1 MKQKHLR
8 LIILVVLLQTD
19 TQKTKDC
26 ICLAYLYR
34 EKYTRLTMMVL
45 LLPPRAFCRSL
56 VRTESRYGTTNTQ
69 QILNTAQQ
77 VNNIKLRLLIKLQ
90 ALKPAQSDVFL
101 LTSILTSTVSEL
113 KSRNNL
119 NSAFCLHW
127 NLRNYR

>member
-1 MKQKHLR
+1 M
-8 LIILVVLLQTD
+8 
-19 TQKTKDC
+19 
-26 ICLAYLYR
+26 
-34 EKYTRLTMMVL
+34 LTMMVL

-69 QILNTAQQ
+69 QIQNTAQQ

-90 ALKPAQSDVFL
+90 ALKPAQSDQAINVFL

-119 NSAFCLHW
+119 NSTFCLYW